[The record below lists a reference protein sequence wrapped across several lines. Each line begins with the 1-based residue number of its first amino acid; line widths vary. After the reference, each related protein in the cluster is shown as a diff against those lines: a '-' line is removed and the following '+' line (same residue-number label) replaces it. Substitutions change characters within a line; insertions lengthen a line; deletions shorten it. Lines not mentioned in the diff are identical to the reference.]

1 VDEAVPLKQLD
12 AAVIAGGVGDP
23 GADQVAEDAGGD
35 GTGRQADSSAIS
47 TKTAGRPVEEMKSVQ
62 TLMIGS
68 RIRSLML
75 ARTMLAINMVVAAG
89 PG

>member
-1 VDEAVPLKQLD
+1 
-12 AAVIAGGVGDP
+12 
-23 GADQVAEDAGGD
+23 
-35 GTGRQADSSAIS
+35 
-47 TKTAGRPVEEMKSVQ
+47 MKSVQ